1 MLLVMPTSTYR
12 APAFLRAS
20 ERLGL
25 DVTLAT
31 DDPAGPPVGTPA
43 IPWETLVEGRGP
55 IPAALRDVA
64 AVVGVDETSVLPAAR
79 VAARLGLPGN
89 PIDAAMATR
98 DKSLLRRALQGTGL
112 PQPRWTDWPP
122 DCPAPE
128 LGYPCVV
135 KPTSGAASFGVI
147 RADDREEL
155 ILAGARVRRLLGDRA
170 TLLVESYLP
179 GPEIAVEALMRDGEL
194 LPLAIFDKPD
204 PLDGPYFAESI
215 YLLPSELPPA
225 DQGAVAEVLAAAAS
239 AVNLRQGPV
248 HAEFRLGSGSPTLID
263 LASRSIGGRCSQV
276 LRFRSGASLEEL
288 ILRQAMGMPLPD
300 LQLEPDPAGVLMLS
314 PERAGRLVSI
324 EGREAVLRIPGV
336 EAVDLTAPPGSIVA
350 PAPEGDRYLG
360 FVFARAGSSAE
371 VRAAL
376 GAARERLVVT
386 MEDWPPAS

>member
-1 MLLVMPTSTYR
+1 MSGRVLLVMPTSTYR
-12 APAFLRAS
+12 ASAFLRAS

-31 DDPAGPPVGTPA
+31 DDAAGPPVGAPA
-43 IPWETLVEGRGP
+43 IPWDPLIQGRGP
-55 IPAALRDVA
+55 LPAALRKVA
-64 AVVGVDETSVLPAAR
+64 AVVGVDETSVLPAAKI
-79 VAARLGLPGN
+79 AARLGLPGN
-89 PIDAAMATR
+89 PIEAAMATR
-98 DKSLLRRALQGTGL
+98 DKSRLRRALQGTGL
-112 PQPRWTDWPP
+112 PQPRWADWPP

-155 ILAGARVRRLLGDRA
+155 LLAGARVRRLLGERA

-204 PLDGPYFAESI
+204 PLDGPYFAESV
-215 YLLPSELPPA
+215 YQLPSGLPSA
-225 DQGAVAEVLAAAAS
+225 DQEAVAEVLAAAAS
-239 AVNLRQGPV
+239 AINLREGPV
-248 HAEFRLGSGSPTLID
+248 HAEFRLGSGTPTLID
-263 LASRSIGGRCSQV
+263 LASRSIGGRCSEV

-288 ILRQAMGMPLPD
+288 ILRQALGMPLPD
-300 LQLEPDPAGVLMLS
+300 LQLEADPAGVLMLS

-324 EGREAVLRIPGV
+324 EGREAVLRIPGI
-336 EAVDLTAPPGSIVA
+336 EAVDLTATPGTIVA
-350 PAPEGDRYLG
+350 PAPDGDRYLG
-360 FVFARAGSSAE
+360 FVFARAGSPAE

-376 GAARERLVVT
+376 RAARELLVVT
-386 MEDWPPAS
+386 VEG